1 MPTVRINP
9 EKWAS
14 RASGAGADY
23 ASGVRA
29 PRRSQSAAAIAAKE
43 NYKAGVTLAISE
55 GRFEKG
61 LQKAGD
67 AKWLKGATEKG
78 EQRFTQGVL
87 GTQQEYAAG
96 FAPFAQAL
104 TSLSLAPRGPKGTNY
119 GRVQAVGEALR
130 NAKKK

>member
-1 MPTVRINP
+1 MPTVRNNP

-14 RASGAGADY
+14 RSSGAGAEY

-43 NYKAGVTLAISE
+43 NWKAGVTLAASE

-61 LQKAGD
+61 LQKSGD

-78 EQRFTQGVL
+78 EQRFTSGVL
-87 GTQQEYAAG
+87 SAQQEYAAG
-96 FAPFAQAL
+96 FAPFASAL
-104 TSLSLAPRGPKGTNY
+104 GSLTLAPRGPKGTNY

-130 NAKKK
+130 AAKKK